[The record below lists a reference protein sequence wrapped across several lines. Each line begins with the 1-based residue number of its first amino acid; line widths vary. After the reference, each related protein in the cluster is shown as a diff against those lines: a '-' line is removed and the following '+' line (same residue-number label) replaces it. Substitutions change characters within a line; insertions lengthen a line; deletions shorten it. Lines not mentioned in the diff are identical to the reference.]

1 MSGASTFAE
10 TLSAW
15 VRQRVLGAAG
25 LVAIPLLILMA
36 GALAPGLA
44 GAQQAVA
51 SSFEERLEAW
61 RRSLEAAEG
70 AVALPELSETQAKEI
85 RAELARLRAA
95 AQAAVTEAETQLAPV
110 RARLAAL
117 GPPPAEGEPPEAEE
131 IARQRDSINR
141 QIAVLDAHVKQSEV
155 VIARSNELDG
165 RISAAR
171 RAQTVRLLSGR
182 FPLPLAPDTV
192 AAAVPEG
199 LTIMGQ
205 LLAAPL
211 AWWDTL
217 SLEERSN
224 ILFFRTLLPVVAVL
238 TVVLGLLL
246 RHFLL
251 RWFRRDPGEEAPG
264 YTRRLFAA
272 IAKGIGDGAIPA
284 LLLGLFL
291 YISTREDTLLTGLL
305 GDTVQSL
312 CLALIL
318 LLLAL
323 ALPRAVLAPDLPAWR
338 LLPVLPE
345 NARRINRRVTLLAAV
360 FAFDLFF
367 VQATASLPVSLEL
380 ESLYGLVLT
389 TLEAVVALTL
399 LPASLWQYAPDAQEH
414 RPQEE
419 QDEAPKG
426 RRQAWTV
433 ARRLAGLIALAA
445 IFASLIGYA
454 ELGNFLINNLIFTFG
469 LLGGIFVL
477 RGLGRELI
485 GAALRARMIREN
497 LELRHGTRSVLK
509 FWFRFALDVGALG
522 IGIAL
527 GLLIWGVPSADLW
540 LGIVALF
547 SGFRIGNVTISLG
560 EIVAA
565 VVVFL
570 AIVAVTRM
578 LQRTLNEKV
587 FPRTRFDMGVRNSL
601 SMALGY
607 VGFAIAMLIGINALG
622 LDLSNLA
629 IIAGALSVG
638 IGFGLQAIVNN
649 FVSGLI
655 LLVERPVKVGDW
667 VIVGGY
673 EGTVKR
679 ISVRATEIET
689 FDRQSVIIPNSELIS
704 SAVGNWTHKDRLCR
718 IIIDVGVAYGSDTAK
733 VREVLLA
740 CAEANPHVLK
750 QPAPYVLFRNF
761 GDSSLDFQLR
771 CFLTDI
777 DYFLRV
783 PSDLRFTID
792 EAFRKESIEIPFPQR
807 DLHVKSLGELP
818 QALAEGRT
826 ESAAPASPA
835 RAAAPTPI
843 AAVREVP
850 EGEGS

>member
-1 MSGASTFAE
+1 M
-10 TLSAW
+10 
-15 VRQRVLGAAG
+15 
-25 LVAIPLLILMA
+25 
-36 GALAPGLA
+36 
-44 GAQQAVA
+44 
-51 SSFEERLEAW
+51 
-61 RRSLEAAEG
+61 
-70 AVALPELSETQAKEI
+70 
-85 RAELARLRAA
+85 
-95 AQAAVTEAETQLAPV
+95 
-110 RARLAAL
+110 
-117 GPPPAEGEPPEAEE
+117 
-131 IARQRDSINR
+131 
-141 QIAVLDAHVKQSEV
+141 
-155 VIARSNELDG
+155 
-165 RISAAR
+165 
-171 RAQTVRLLSGR
+171 
-182 FPLPLAPDTV
+182 
-192 AAAVPEG
+192 
-199 LTIMGQ
+199 
-205 LLAAPL
+205 
-211 AWWDTL
+211 
-217 SLEERSN
+217 
-224 ILFFRTLLPVVAVL
+224 
-238 TVVLGLLL
+238 
-246 RHFLL
+246 
-251 RWFRRDPGEEAPG
+251 
-264 YTRRLFAA
+264 
-272 IAKGIGDGAIPA
+272 
-284 LLLGLFL
+284 
-291 YISTREDTLLTGLL
+291 
-305 GDTVQSL
+305 
-312 CLALIL
+312 
-318 LLLAL
+318 
-323 ALPRAVLAPDLPAWR
+323 
-338 LLPVLPE
+338 
-345 NARRINRRVTLLAAV
+345 
-360 FAFDLFF
+360 
-367 VQATASLPVSLEL
+367 
-380 ESLYGLVLT
+380 
-389 TLEAVVALTL
+389 
-399 LPASLWQYAPDAQEH
+399 
-414 RPQEE
+414 
-419 QDEAPKG
+419 
-426 RRQAWTV
+426 
-433 ARRLAGLIALAA
+433 
-445 IFASLIGYA
+445 
-454 ELGNFLINNLIFTFG
+454 
-469 LLGGIFVL
+469 
-477 RGLGRELI
+477 
-485 GAALRARMIREN
+485 
-497 LELRHGTRSVLK
+497 
-509 FWFRFALDVGALG
+509 
-522 IGIAL
+522 
-527 GLLIWGVPSADLW
+527 
-540 LGIVALF
+540 
-547 SGFRIGNVTISLG
+547 
-560 EIVAA
+560 
-565 VVVFL
+565 VVFL

-807 DLHVKSLGELP
+807 DLHVKSVGELP